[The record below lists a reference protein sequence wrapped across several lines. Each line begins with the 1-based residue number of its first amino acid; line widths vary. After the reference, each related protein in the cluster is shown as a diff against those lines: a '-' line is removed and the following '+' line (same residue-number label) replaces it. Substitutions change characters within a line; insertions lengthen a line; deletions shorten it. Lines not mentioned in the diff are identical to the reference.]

1 MSQLWDAGLYDQT
14 HSYVWQYGADLLPLL
29 NPRPNER
36 ILDAGCGTGQLTA
49 KIAES
54 GAHVDGIDHSP
65 DMIGKA
71 RAEFPK
77 LRFDVADLTSF
88 AVDDP
93 YDAVFSNAV
102 LHWVRDADAAA
113 RCLAA
118 ALKPRGRLVAEFG
131 GLHNC
136 AAVSAAASTPHPWY
150 FPSIAEY
157 GAVLERAGLE
167 LRQAWLFP
175 RPTKMDDSVNGLR
188 DWIRMFGAHWVNP
201 VPEADREAWFQRVE
215 AGARP
220 ALYRDGYWF
229 IDYWRLRVVAVKT

>member
-1 MSQLWDAGLYDQT
+1 MSQQWDAGFYDRT

-29 NPRPNER
+29 NPRPGES

-54 GAHVDGIDHSP
+54 GATVHGIDHSGE
-65 DMIGKA
+65 MIAKA
-71 RAEFPK
+71 RAEFPQ
-77 LRFDVADLTSF
+77 LRFEVADLASF
-88 AVDDP
+88 TVAAP

-102 LHWVRDADAAA
+102 LHWVKDAAAAA

-118 ALKPRGRLVAEFG
+118 ALKPEGRLVVEFG

-136 AAVSAAASTPHPWY
+136 AAVCAAARTPHPWY
-150 FPSIAEY
+150 FPGIAEY

-175 RPTKMDDSVNGLR
+175 RPTKMDDPVNGLR
-188 DWIRMFGAHWVNP
+188 DWIRMFGAHWVDL
-201 VPEADREAWFQRVE
+201 VPEADREDWFQRVE
-215 AGARP
+215 AEARP
-220 ALYRDGYWF
+220 ALHRDGHWY
-229 IDYWRLRVVAVKT
+229 IDYWRLRLVAVKT